1 MITLMKKR
9 VTCYVS
15 RLKLPFSMFRAS
27 NQSFYAY
34 PYNVVRWID
43 IAKIVILSQLT
54 KSLTN
59 FLDYLYYYCII
70 ERYKGMKFSTNTYSS
85 SSTTGRPT
93 TTKL

>member
-1 MITLMKKR
+1 
-9 VTCYVS
+9 
-15 RLKLPFSMFRAS
+15 MFLAL
-27 NQSFYAY
+27 NKSFYAH
-34 PYNVVRWID
+34 PCNVVRLIND
-43 IAKIVILSQLT
+43 AKIVILSKLT